1 MDGNRRWARR
11 RGLPAVAGHKAGVD
25 SVHAVVRAASRAG
38 VKALTLYA
46 FSTENWSRSKLE
58 VAALMV
64 LLKLTILSY
73 ADELEKENVRLKLSG
88 RIDGLPKPAREALRA
103 AEKRLSS
110 RTGMVLNIALNY
122 GGRQEILDAANKAL
136 ASGVKELDEAAFS
149 ALLYT
154 APLPDPDLLIRT
166 SGEMRISN
174 FLLWQAAYAE
184 FYVTETLWPDFREK
198 EFNAAL
204 QDYAGRDRRKGT

>member
-1 MDGNRRWARR
+1 
-11 RGLPAVAGHKAGVD
+11 
-25 SVHAVVRAASRAG
+25 
-38 VKALTLYA
+38 
-46 FSTENWSRSKLE
+46 
-58 VAALMV
+58 MV